1 MLKAAVRTAD
11 KPVPWVT
18 VFPEDPEELPPAP
31 LASYGEEEPGYA
43 SSSRSLGRW
52 LTLTSMHGC
61 GSRRG
66 NNAMSQVL
74 IQNCKQ
80 W

>member
-31 LASYGEEEPGYA
+31 LASYGEAEPGYA
-43 SSSRSLGRW
+43 SDFDQSLSVQLANTIPLRITSIGSNDSR
-52 LTLTSMHGC
+52 
-61 GSRRG
+61 
-66 NNAMSQVL
+66 L
-74 IQNCKQ
+74 IFV
-80 W
+80 